1 MIKVTLEITDYDTK
15 NSHKREFEVQDNTI
29 ALEMLTQI
37 VSREL
42 FRQRYNNMVNSNDP
56 CGQIPSLSYD
66 KR

>member
-15 NSHKREFEVQDNTI
+15 NSHKREFEVQNNTI

-56 CGQIPSLSYD
+56 CDKIPVMSYEEV
-66 KR
+66 